1 MTRVEAVVW
10 DAHYRELERFA
21 EADPLEALRRVLPP
35 RVDAAGFPLPLSAGV
50 GFVSYDAAA
59 RWEKLPVPDYD
70 PVGLPEALFHM
81 PSVVIAFDHL
91 AQTATLATIADDGA
105 DERLASVAAQLAIPA
120 PDEAPTRLGT
130 PGQRPVRH
138 VPPAADPVYEAGVAK
153 LVEDIH
159 AGEMLQ
165 VVPARR
171 FTVPNRAPALT
182 IYRALRRINPS
193 PYLFALD
200 LGPGS
205 SILGASPELLVRVRD
220 GEVVTRPLAGTR
232 PRSDD
237 PVRDA
242 ELEADLR
249 ADQKE
254 LAEHAMLVDLARNDV
269 GRVAEAG
276 SVEWPLLYGVER
288 YSHVMHLVSE
298 VRGRLRTD
306 RDAFDAVRATFPAG
320 TLSGAP
326 KVRAMQAIAE
336 VEGAKRGAY
345 GGAVG
350 YFSPEDTE
358 IAITIRSVVLRDGTA
373 FVHAGAGIVADSVP
387 ATESAEVAAKAGA
400 VLTAL
405 AQAEAT
411 MAAAAGE
418 GTRGMSAMV
427 EIAGRSVPMTGVG
440 RHIVLVDNYDSF
452 TYNLYQYL
460 LMLGAEV
467 EVVRNDEITVDAIAA
482 MDPDGIVISPGPSRP
497 ENAGISVELITAPRP
512 DGPDAGRLPRPPGDG
527 SGLRRRRHPGRAG
540 PRQAVRGVPFR
551 PGRLRGSPLPA
562 RRGSIPLAGHRPRDA
577 ARCPGGDRLGRRWA
591 GHGGTASRLPGRG
604 HPVPPGV
611 DPHRRRRP
619 DAVDVAGVRAHPG

>member
-1 MTRVEAVVW
+1 M
-10 DAHYRELERFA
+10 
-21 EADPLEALRRVLPP
+21 LPP
-35 RVDAAGFPLPLSAGV
+35 RVEAPGFPLPLSAGI

-59 RWEKLPVPDYD
+59 RWEKLPVPDAD

-105 DERLASVAAQLAIPA
+105 DARLASVADAARRHRQPTRR
-120 PDEAPTRLGT
+120 PTRLGT

-269 GRVAEAG
+269 GRVAEPG

-298 VRGRLRTD
+298 VRGRLRAD

-336 VEGAKRGAY
+336 VEGARRGAY

-373 FVHAGAGIVADSVP
+373 FVHAGAGVVADSVP
-387 ATESAEVAAKAGA
+387 ARESAEVAAKAGA

-418 GTRGMSAMV
+418 G
-427 EIAGRSVPMTGVG
+427 
-440 RHIVLVDNYDSF
+440 
-452 TYNLYQYL
+452 
-460 LMLGAEV
+460 AE
-467 EVVRNDEITVDAIAA
+467 A
-482 MDPDGIVISPGPSRP
+482 
-497 ENAGISVELITAPRP
+497 
-512 DGPDAGRLPRPPGDG
+512 
-527 SGLRRRRHPGRAG
+527 
-540 PRQAVRGVPFR
+540 
-551 PGRLRGSPLPA
+551 
-562 RRGSIPLAGHRPRDA
+562 
-577 ARCPGGDRLGRRWA
+577 
-591 GHGGTASRLPGRG
+591 
-604 HPVPPGV
+604 
-611 DPHRRRRP
+611 
-619 DAVDVAGVRAHPG
+619 

>member
-1 MTRVEAVVW
+1 VIAPVAPGTGDALGADPSRASAPGGRMAAIELSADTLTPVAAALRLKDRLAFILESVEGGARYGRYSFVGVRGRTLIVDQGEAVVW

-35 RVDAAGFPLPLSAGV
+35 RVEAPGFPLPLSAGI

-59 RWEKLPVPDYD
+59 RWEKLPVPDFD
-70 PVGLPEALFHM
+70 PVGLPEAVFHM

-105 DERLASVAAQLAIPA
+105 DERLASVATQLSIPA
-120 PDEAPTRLGT
+120 PDEAPTRLGS

-138 VPPAADPVYEAGVAK
+138 VPPAADPVYEAAVAK

-171 FTVPNRAPALT
+171 FSVPNRAPALT

-269 GRVAEAG
+269 GRVAQPG

-298 VRGRLRTD
+298 VRGRLRAD

-336 VEGAKRGAY
+336 VEGARRGAY

-373 FVHAGAGIVADSVP
+373 FVHAGAGIVADSIP

-418 GTRGMSAMV
+418 GIEA
-427 EIAGRSVPMTGVG
+427 
-440 RHIVLVDNYDSF
+440 
-452 TYNLYQYL
+452 
-460 LMLGAEV
+460 
-467 EVVRNDEITVDAIAA
+467 
-482 MDPDGIVISPGPSRP
+482 
-497 ENAGISVELITAPRP
+497 
-512 DGPDAGRLPRPPGDG
+512 
-527 SGLRRRRHPGRAG
+527 
-540 PRQAVRGVPFR
+540 
-551 PGRLRGSPLPA
+551 
-562 RRGSIPLAGHRPRDA
+562 
-577 ARCPGGDRLGRRWA
+577 
-591 GHGGTASRLPGRG
+591 
-604 HPVPPGV
+604 
-611 DPHRRRRP
+611 
-619 DAVDVAGVRAHPG
+619 